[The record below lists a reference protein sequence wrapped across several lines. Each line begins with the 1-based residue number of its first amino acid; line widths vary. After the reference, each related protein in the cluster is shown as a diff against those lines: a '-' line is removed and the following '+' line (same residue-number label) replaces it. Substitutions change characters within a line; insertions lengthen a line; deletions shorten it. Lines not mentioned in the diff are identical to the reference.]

1 MAGQVSWGWWSAG
14 HVLGSDWSG
23 NHRPGAAGAGPRP
36 GPGAGAH
43 LRGRDDRRHRHRRQ
57 DHQPEV

>member
-1 MAGQVSWGWWSAG
+1 MAGQVSRGWWSAG
-14 HVLGSDWSG
+14 NISDWSG
-23 NHRPGAAGAGPRP
+23 HHRPGAAGAGPRP

-43 LRGRDDRRHRHRRQ
+43 LGGRDDRRHRHRRQ